1 MLLSVCVRELA
12 QRETFCNTKPTC
24 QHSTLH
30 TQSISIELMRRYR
43 KKKKKKTWK
52 IVYLRWEEKN
62 CRLSLLEMTKNSRQI
77 KTDSKFKGC
86 VVLQRNT

>member
-1 MLLSVCVRELA
+1 M
-12 QRETFCNTKPTC
+12 
-24 QHSTLH
+24 
-30 TQSISIELMRRYR
+30 
-43 KKKKKKTWK
+43 
-52 IVYLRWEEKN
+52 VYLRWEEKN